1 MTEKIEAYI
10 KYHDP
15 ALLPVEQA
23 HNGEWFDLRCAEDAD
38 MAQGE
43 YRLLSLGVTIK
54 IPDGYE
60 IIIAP
65 RSSTYKQFGII
76 LANSIGVIDNAYG
89 NDEADILR
97 FPAIAMRDTHI
108 RKNDRICQF
117 RFQRAQ
123 PKVQLLE
130 VNHINGVAR
139 GGIGSS
145 GRN

>member
-1 MTEKIEAYI
+1 MERIDAYI

-15 ALLPVEQA
+15 ALLPVEAA
-23 HNGEWFDLRCAEDAD
+23 HDGEWFDARCAEDVT
-38 MAQGE
+38 MSKGE

-117 RFQRAQ
+117 RFQRVQ

-130 VNHINGVAR
+130 VNHISGVAR

>member
-1 MTEKIEAYI
+1 MEKIEAYI

-15 ALLPVEQA
+15 ALLPVVAQHES
-23 HNGEWFDLRCAEDAD
+23 EWFDLRCAEDVSMYA
-38 MAQGE
+38 GE
-43 YRLLSLGVTIK
+43 YRLLSLGVTIS
-54 IPDGYE
+54 IPDGWE

-76 LANSIGVIDNAYG
+76 LANSIGVIDTAYG
-89 NDEADILR
+89 RDEADILR
-97 FPAIAMRDTHI
+97 FPAIALRGTTI

-117 RFQRAQ
+117 RFQRVQ

-130 VNHINGVAR
+130 VDHINGAAR

>member
-1 MTEKIEAYI
+1 MEKIEAYI

-15 ALLPVEQA
+15 ALLPVTAQHES
-23 HNGEWFDLRCAEDAD
+23 EWFDLRCAEDAD
-38 MAQGE
+38 MTKGE

-108 RKNDRICQF
+108 SKNDRICQF
-117 RFQRAQ
+117 RFQRVQ

-130 VNHINGVAR
+130 VNHISGIAR
-139 GGIGSS
+139 GGVGST
-145 GRN
+145 GRA

>member
-1 MTEKIEAYI
+1 MERIEAYI

-15 ALLPVEQA
+15 ALLPVTAQHES
-23 HNGEWFDLRCAEDAD
+23 EWFDLRCAEDAD
-38 MAQGE
+38 MTKGE

-108 RKNDRICQF
+108 RKNNRICQF
-117 RFQRAQ
+117 RFQRVQ

>member
-1 MTEKIEAYI
+1 MEKIEAYI

-15 ALLPVEQA
+15 ALLPVTAQHES
-23 HNGEWFDLRCAEDAD
+23 EWFDLRCAEDAD
-38 MAQGE
+38 MVKGE
-43 YRLLSLGVTIK
+43 YRILSLGVTIK

-117 RFQRAQ
+117 RFQRVQ

-130 VNHINGVAR
+130 VNHISGVAR

>member
-1 MTEKIEAYI
+1 MEKIEAYI

-15 ALLPVEQA
+15 ALLPVEA
-23 HNGEWFDLRCAEDAD
+23 RAESEWFDLRCAEDAD
-38 MAQGE
+38 MTKGE

-97 FPAIAMRDTHI
+97 FPAIAMRDAHI

-117 RFQRAQ
+117 RFQRVQ

>member
-1 MTEKIEAYI
+1 MERIEAYI
-10 KYHDP
+10 KYHDSE
-15 ALLPVEQA
+15 LLPVEAQ
-23 HNGEWFDLRCAEDAD
+23 HKTEWFDARCAEDVT
-38 MAQGE
+38 MNKGE

-54 IPDGYE
+54 IPDGWE

-65 RSSTYKQFGII
+65 RSSTYKQFGVI

-117 RFQRAQ
+117 RFQRVQ
-123 PKVQLLE
+123 PKVSLLE
-130 VNHINGVAR
+130 VNHIRGVAR
-139 GGIGSS
+139 GGVGST
-145 GRN
+145 GRS

>member
-15 ALLPVEQA
+15 ALLPVTAQHES
-23 HNGEWFDLRCAEDAD
+23 EWFDLRCAEDAD
-38 MAQGE
+38 MVKGE

-117 RFQRAQ
+117 RFQRVQ

-130 VNHINGVAR
+130 VNHISGVAR